1 LLVALSPS
9 LAADV
14 RRGFLAL
21 VVLLLLAPPVAAQDA
36 APLID
41 AATYLSLFDDAT
53 LRGVE
58 RPADEVYDLFIDITG
73 DADTDQRIRAA
84 AEARGYRRQPV
95 AVVPL
100 VTVDGR
106 ELQAPAAE
114 AWLSMK
120 AQARAEG
127 VSLILTSA
135 FRDLNDQAQ
144 LFRGRL
150 AGRSSDFG
158 IDSALQFSAPPG
170 YSRHHSGFAVDVGQ
184 GGESRGGFINTRA
197 YAWLSANDFAAA
209 KTFGFIPSYP
219 EDGTLMGPDPEPWEL
234 VWVGTG
240 RIACALGANFPTGFC
255 DVGPGERADDV
266 AWLVDLG
273 VTVGCAPERYCPD
286 DAVRRGEAASMLW
299 RLHGAPATDDPA
311 PFLDVYPEDH
321 FAEAVAW
328 LWSVDVVQGT
338 SNNTFSPGDLLRPE
352 EAFALMIRLD
362 ALGLSP
368 QGLAAPVADFAAEP
382 LAIGDLGVQ
391 VSRSEFASVLRAV
404 ATA

>member
-1 LLVALSPS
+1 MRRFLLA
-9 LAADV
+9 
-14 RRGFLAL
+14 F
-21 VVLLLLAPPVAAQDA
+21 VVVLLLAPPVAAQDEV
-36 APLID
+36 PSVD

-73 DADTDQRIRAA
+73 NADTDRRIRMA
-84 AEARGYRRQPV
+84 AEDRGYRRQPI
-95 AVVPL
+95 ATASLVP
-100 VTVDGR
+100 VDGR

-114 AWLSMK
+114 AWLAMK
-120 AQARAEG
+120 AQAQAEG

-135 FRDLNDQAQ
+135 FRDLDGQAQ

-150 AGRSSDFG
+150 AGQTSDFG
-158 IDSALQFSAPPG
+158 IESALQFSAPPG
-170 YSRHHSGFAVDVGQ
+170 YSRHHSGFAIDIGQ
-184 GGESRGGFINTRA
+184 AGETRGGFINTQA
-197 YAWLSANDFAAA
+197 YAWLSADDFAAA
-209 KTFGFIPSYP
+209 KAFGFIPSYP

-240 RIACALGANFPTGFC
+240 RIACAVGANFLTGFC
-255 DVGPGERADDV
+255 DVVPGERSDDV

-299 RLHGAPATDDPA
+299 RLHGAPETDLSA

-338 SNNTFSPGDLLRPE
+338 SDDTFSPDELLAPE
-352 EAFALMIRLD
+352 EAFALVIRLK
-362 ALGLSP
+362 ALGLTP
-368 QGLAAPVADFAAEP
+368 HGVDRPVADFAAAP
-382 LAIGDLGVQ
+382 LVIGDLGAQ
-391 VSRSEFASVLRAV
+391 VSRGEFASVLRAV
-404 ATA
+404 VAA

>member
-1 LLVALSPS
+1 MRRFLLA
-9 LAADV
+9 
-14 RRGFLAL
+14 F
-21 VVLLLLAPPVAAQDA
+21 VVVLLLAPPVAAQDEV
-36 APLID
+36 PPID

-58 RPADEVYDLFIDITG
+58 RPADEVYDLFIDIAG
-73 DADTDQRIRAA
+73 DADTDQRIREA

-95 AVVPL
+95 AAIPL
-100 VTVDGR
+100 VPVDGR

-114 AWLSMK
+114 AWLAMK

-150 AGRSSDFG
+150 AGRLSDSG

-170 YSRHHSGFAVDVGQ
+170 YSRHHSGFAIDVGQ
-184 GGESRGGFINTRA
+184 GGESRSGFIDTRA

-219 EDGTLMGPDPEPWEL
+219 EDGILMGPDPEPWEL

-240 RIACALGANFPTGFC
+240 RIACALGADFPTGFC

-273 VTVGCAPERYCPD
+273 VTVGCAPDRYCPD
-286 DAVRRGEAASMLW
+286 DAIRRGEAASMLW
-299 RLHGAPATDDPA
+299 RLHGAPATDLST
-311 PFLDVYPEDH
+311 PFVDVYPEDH

-328 LWSVDVVQGT
+328 LRSVDVVQGT
-338 SNNTFSPGDLLRPE
+338 STNTFSPNDLLTPDQ
-352 EAFALMIRLD
+352 AFALVVRLD
-362 ALGLSP
+362 ALGLKP
-368 QGLAAPVADFAAEP
+368 AGLGGPVADFAAETVV
-382 LAIGDLGVQ
+382 LGDLGAQ
-391 VSRSEFASVLRAV
+391 VSRGEFASVLRAV